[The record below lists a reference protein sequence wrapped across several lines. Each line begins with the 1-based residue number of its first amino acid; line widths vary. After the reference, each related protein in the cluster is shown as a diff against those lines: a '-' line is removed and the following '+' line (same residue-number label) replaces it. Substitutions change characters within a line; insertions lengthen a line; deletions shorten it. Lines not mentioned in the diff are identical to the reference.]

1 MPGPIFRIN
10 YAKQYWSLAVPPSTP
25 SDLNLLTATEA
36 SRRMAAGDLTSEALT
51 KACIARITA
60 REPEVK
66 AFAYFDADQAL
77 EQARAMDRAR
87 ASGKLTGPL
96 VGLPVAVKDI
106 IDTADMPT
114 ENGSAIFKGRQPPDD
129 AACVAALR
137 QAGCVIIGKT
147 VTTEL
152 ATLTPGKTHNPANL
166 GHTPGG
172 SSSGSAAGV
181 ADGMFPLA
189 LATQTGGSVI
199 RPASFCGIYALKPT
213 FGMIS
218 RVGVT
223 MQSHTLDTIG
233 VYGRSVADLALLA
246 DALSAYDARDAQS
259 YYPRTATNMVRIAA
273 EKPPVTPLFCFVK
286 TPAWEVADPIAKEAI
301 AELIAELGD
310 RVEEMEM
317 PSLVTTA
324 AHAATVGG
332 AENAAYYGGIADAA
346 GDAMS
351 KGLRERIEK
360 GRKIS
365 AEAYI
370 KALNARERAAPAI
383 DNQLSLSHTA
393 IITLAAPGP
402 APKTLG
408 STGNPAF
415 NAPWTYLGHP
425 CVTLPLLEV
434 DGMPLG
440 VQLIGARRDD
450 ARLLRTAQ
458 WLVDKLAAV

>member
-1 MPGPIFRIN
+1 M
-10 YAKQYWSLAVPPSTP
+10 T
-25 SDLNLLTATEA
+25 DLTKLTATEA
-36 SRRMAAGDLTSEALT
+36 SALMAAGDLTSEALT
-51 KACIARITA
+51 KACIARIEA

-66 AFAYFDADQAL
+66 AFAYFDAEMAL
-77 EQARAMDRAR
+77 EQARAVDRAR
-87 ASGKLTGPL
+87 AAGKLQGPL
-96 VGLPVAVKDI
+96 VGLPVGIKDI

-114 ENGSAIFKGRQPPDD
+114 QNGSAFFKDRQPPDD

-152 ATLTPGKTHNPANL
+152 ATLTPGKTCNPHNL

-199 RPASFCGIYALKPT
+199 RPASFCGIYGLKPT

-223 MQSHTLDTIG
+223 MQSHTLDTVG

-246 DALSAYDARDAQS
+246 DALSAHDARDSAS
-259 YYPRTATNMVRIAA
+259 YYPRYQPNMVRIAA
-273 EKPPVTPLFCFVK
+273 EKPPVAPYFCFVK
-286 TPAWEVADPIAKEAI
+286 TPAWEVADDIAKEAM

-317 PSLVTTA
+317 PSLAAAA

-332 AENAAYYGGIADAA
+332 AENAGYYGGIADAA

-351 KGLRERIEK
+351 KALRQRIEN

-365 AEAYI
+365 AETYI
-370 KALNARERAAPAI
+370 KALNARERAASAI
-383 DNQLSLSHTA
+383 DTQLSLSHTA
-393 IITLAAPGP
+393 ILTLAAPGP
-402 APKTLG
+402 APKSLAA
-408 STGNPAF
+408 TGNPAF

-425 CVTLPLLEV
+425 CVTLPLLEAN
-434 DGMPLG
+434 GLPIG

-458 WLVDKLAAV
+458 WLVDHLAAGA

>member
-1 MPGPIFRIN
+1 M
-10 YAKQYWSLAVPPSTP
+10 L
-25 SDLNLLTATEA
+25 
-36 SRRMAAGDLTSEALT
+36 AAGDLTVTDLTQLTATDASKLMAAGKLTSEDLT
-51 KACIARITA
+51 KACIARIEA
-60 REPEVK
+60 REPEVN
-66 AFAYFDADQAL
+66 AFAHFDAEHAL
-77 EQARAMDRAR
+77 EQARTIDRAR
-87 ASGKLTGPL
+87 AAGKLQGPL
-96 VGLPVAVKDI
+96 VGLPVGIKDI

-114 ENGSAIFKGRQPPDD
+114 QNGSAFFKDRQPVDD

-152 ATLTPGKTHNPANL
+152 ATLTPGKTCNPHNL

-199 RPASFCGIYALKPT
+199 RPASFCGIYGLKPT

-233 VYGRSVADLALLA
+233 VYGRCVADLALIA
-246 DALSAYDARDAQS
+246 DALSAYDARDPQS
-259 YYPRTATNMVRIAA
+259 YFPRTATNMTRIAG
-273 EKPPVTPLFCFVK
+273 EKPPVAPLFCFVK
-286 TPAWEVADPIAKEAI
+286 TPAWDVADPIAKEAI

-310 RVEEMEM
+310 RCEEMEM
-317 PSLVTTA
+317 PSLVTIA

-332 AENAAYYGGIADAA
+332 AENAGYYGPIADVA

-351 KGLRERIEK
+351 PGLRDRIEK
-360 GRKIS
+360 GRKVPVESYVRAI
-365 AEAYI
+365 A
-370 KALNARERAAPAI
+370 ARERAANAI
-383 DNQLSLSHTA
+383 DAQLSHSHTA
-393 IITLAAPGP
+393 LLTLAAPGT
-402 APKTLG
+402 APKTLA

-425 CVTLPLLEV
+425 CVTLPLLEAN
-434 DGMPLG
+434 GLPIG

-450 ARLLRTAQ
+450 GRLLRTAQ
-458 WLVDKLAAV
+458 WLVDHLAASA

>member
-1 MPGPIFRIN
+1 
-10 YAKQYWSLAVPPSTP
+10 V
-25 SDLNLLTATEA
+25 AT
-36 SRRMAAGDLTSEALT
+36 
-51 KACIARITA
+51 
-60 REPEVK
+60 
-66 AFAYFDADQAL
+66 Q
-77 EQARAMDRAR
+77 
-87 ASGKLTGPL
+87 
-96 VGLPVAVKDI
+96 
-106 IDTADMPT
+106 
-114 ENGSAIFKGRQPPDD
+114 NGSAFYKDRQPADD
-129 AACVAALR
+129 AACVATLR

-152 ATLTPGKTHNPANL
+152 ATLTPGKTCNPHNL

-199 RPASFCGIYALKPT
+199 RPASFCGIFGLKPT

-223 MQSHTLDTIG
+223 MQSHTLDTVG
-233 VYGRSVADLALLA
+233 VYGRSIADLALLA
-246 DALSAYDARDAQS
+246 DALSGHDARDPQS
-259 YYPRTATNMVRIAA
+259 YYPRAATNMVRIAA
-273 EKPPVTPLFCFVK
+273 EKPPVTPYFCFVK

-317 PSLVTTA
+317 PSLAAVA

-332 AENAAYYGGIADAA
+332 AENAGYYGPIADVA
-346 GDAMS
+346 GEAMS
-351 KGLRERIEK
+351 AMLRERIEK
-360 GRKIS
+360 GRRIS
-365 AEAYI
+365 AETYI
-370 KALNARERAAPAI
+370 NALNARERAASAI
-383 DNQLSLSHTA
+383 DTQLSLSHTA

-402 APKTLG
+402 APKSLA

-425 CVTLPLLEV
+425 CVTLPLLEAN
-434 DGMPLG
+434 GLPIG

-458 WLVDKLAAV
+458 WLVDHLAATA

>member
-1 MPGPIFRIN
+1 
-10 YAKQYWSLAVPPSTP
+10 VT
-25 SDLNLLTATEA
+25 DLTKLTATEA
-36 SRRMAAGDLTSEALT
+36 SALMATGDLTSEALT
-51 KACIARITA
+51 KACIARIEA

-66 AFAYFDADQAL
+66 AFAYFDAENAL
-77 EQARAMDRAR
+77 EQARTIDRNR
-87 ASGKLTGPL
+87 AAGKIAGPL
-96 VGLPVAVKDI
+96 VGLPVGIKDI

-114 ENGSAIFKGRQPPDD
+114 QNGSAFFKDRQPTDD
-129 AACVAALR
+129 AACVATLR

-152 ATLTPGKTHNPANL
+152 ATLTPGKTCNPRNL

-199 RPASFCGIYALKPT
+199 RPASFCGIYGLKPT

-223 MQSHTLDTIG
+223 MQSYTLDTVG
-233 VYGRSVADLALLA
+233 VYGRSIADLALLA
-246 DALSAYDARDAQS
+246 DALSGHDARDSAS
-259 YYPRTATNMVRIAA
+259 YYPRAATNMVRIAA
-273 EKPPVTPLFCFVK
+273 EKAPVAPLFCFVK

-317 PSLVTTA
+317 PSLAAVA

-332 AENAAYYGGIADAA
+332 AENAGYYGPIADVA
-346 GDAMS
+346 GEAMS
-351 KGLRERIEK
+351 KPLRERIEK

-365 AEAYI
+365 AETYI
-370 KALNARERAAPAI
+370 NALNARERAASAI
-383 DNQLSLSHTA
+383 DTQLSLSHTA

-402 APKTLG
+402 APKSLA

-425 CVTLPLLEV
+425 CVTLPLLEAPTSS
-434 DGMPLG
+434 GGLPIG

-458 WLVDKLAAV
+458 WLVDHLAATA

>member
-1 MPGPIFRIN
+1 
-10 YAKQYWSLAVPPSTP
+10 VT
-25 SDLNLLTATEA
+25 DLTKLTATEA
-36 SRRMAAGDLTSEALT
+36 SKLMAAGDLTSEGLT
-51 KACIARITA
+51 KACIARIEA
-60 REPEVK
+60 REPEVN
-66 AFAYFDADQAL
+66 AFAYFNAEQAL
-77 EQARAMDRAR
+77 EQARTVDRDRA
-87 ASGKLTGPL
+87 AGKLQGPL
-96 VGLPVAVKDI
+96 VGLPVGIKDI

-114 ENGSAIFKGRQPPDD
+114 QNGSAFFKDRQPADD
-129 AACVAALR
+129 AACVATLR

-152 ATLTPGKTHNPANL
+152 ATLTPGKTCNPHNL

-199 RPASFCGIYALKPT
+199 RPASFCGIYGLKPT

-223 MQSHTLDTIG
+223 MQSHTLDTVG
-233 VYGRSVADLALLA
+233 VHGRSIADLALLA
-246 DALSAYDARDAQS
+246 DALSGHDARDAQS
-259 YYPRTATNMVRIAA
+259 YYPRTATNMTRIAA
-273 EKPPVTPLFCFVK
+273 EKVPVTPLFCFVK
-286 TPAWEVADPIAKEAI
+286 TPAWDQADDIAKEAM
-301 AELIAELGD
+301 AELIDALGD
-310 RVEEMEM
+310 RAEEMEM
-317 PSLVTTA
+317 PSLSA
-324 AHAATVGG
+324 AISNAAIVGG
-332 AENAAYYGGIADAA
+332 SENAAYYGPIADAA

-351 KGLRERIEK
+351 KGLRDRIDK

-370 KALNARERAAPAI
+370 KALNARERAASAI

-402 APKTLG
+402 APKTLA
-408 STGNPAF
+408 STGNPVF
-415 NAPWTYLGHP
+415 NAPWTYLGQP
-425 CVTLPLLEV
+425 CVTLPLLEAN
-434 DGMPLG
+434 GLPIG

-458 WLVDKLAAV
+458 WLVDHLAATA